1 MSTINGINVYCNASK
16 FHLRNRKVNDGAW
29 GWRALRLLAKKTPH
43 FFTYGNHPI
52 AKLPDYLDS
61 MIRKIVKEPSFQD
74 SESAKQL
81 LASMEVKPVAAAS
94 SSGSA
99 NTSAEESKGE

>member
-1 MSTINGINVYCNASK
+1 M
-16 FHLRNRKVNDGAW
+16 
-29 GWRALRLLAKKTPH
+29 LAKKTPH

-61 MIRKIVKEPSFQD
+61 MIRKIVKETSFQD

-94 SSGSA
+94 L
-99 NTSAEESKGE
+99 TSTSTEESKGEETCKRMPLTLLGGPGLSISLSLDQIALDQTSP

>member
-1 MSTINGINVYCNASK
+1 M
-16 FHLRNRKVNDGAW
+16 
-29 GWRALRLLAKKTPH
+29 LAKKTPH

-61 MIRKIVKEPSFQD
+61 MIRKIVKETSFQD

-94 SSGSA
+94 ASST
-99 NTSAEESKGE
+99 NTSTEESKGELKKHDNGRPYRCIGPFITMGSWS

>member
-1 MSTINGINVYCNASK
+1 M
-16 FHLRNRKVNDGAW
+16 NDGSW

-61 MIRKIVKEPSFQD
+61 MIRKIVKETSFQD

-94 SSGSA
+94 ASST
-99 NTSAEESKGE
+99 NTSTEETKGEET